1 MKKEKNAVLAIFAA
15 LKIWPPEIVG
25 EEEIFLGPQKGFLEF
40 LPIFLERFFFYF
52 FLKLWPLELCKKNY
66 PLATKGNYI
75 VPSGSRVLTWA
86 PMEGIPQKQPNSSPC
101 CARSL
106 A

>member
-40 LPIFLERFFFYF
+40 LPIFFGKVFFYF
-52 FLKLWPLELCKKNY
+52 FRFVAFRTVQEKLPF
-66 PLATKGNYI
+66 GH
-75 VPSGSRVLTWA
+75 
-86 PMEGIPQKQPNSSPC
+86 
-101 CARSL
+101 
-106 A
+106 

>member
-52 FLKLWPLELCKKNY
+52 FFKVVAFGTVQEKLPF
-66 PLATKGNYI
+66 GH
-75 VPSGSRVLTWA
+75 
-86 PMEGIPQKQPNSSPC
+86 
-101 CARSL
+101 
-106 A
+106 